1 MVCGPQRSKRCI
13 LIGLNFLQFFS
24 VHVKCFV
31 HSHNCLVK
39 VFCDYSTAVTYINNL
54 GGMVPSL
61 HAVSKSIWE
70 WCFAHHCVLET
81 FHIPGSSNLQAD
93 SLSRQYNRNLEWKLH
108 PTVFKWIS
116 NSLSVPDID
125 LFASRLN
132 FQTSVCFMVPGSRS
146 LGCRCLFF
154 LLEGI
159 QTLYF
164 PSIQFVRQNPNKAQG
179 GGSSRCSGHSTLVAN
194 STLVPT
200 APPIVGPASYSSTP
214 VGRAPNSA
222 SGGFSSPSQRC
233 NAPSRVVCIRDNR
246 SEEFLQGQPAICSGH
261 GVQGQ
266 KSSTQRLGNV
276 FVAGVIGNRE
286 ILFKQI

>member
-1 MVCGPQRSKRCI
+1 
-13 LIGLNFLQFFS
+13 
-24 VHVKCFV
+24 
-31 HSHNCLVK
+31 
-39 VFCDYSTAVTYINNL
+39 
-54 GGMVPSL
+54 
-61 HAVSKSIWE
+61 
-70 WCFAHHCVLET
+70 
-81 FHIPGSSNLQAD
+81 
-93 SLSRQYNRNLEWKLH
+93 
-108 PTVFKWIS
+108 
-116 NSLSVPDID
+116 
-125 LFASRLN
+125 
-132 FQTSVCFMVPGSRS
+132 MVPGSRS

-179 GGSSRCSGHSTLVAN
+179 GGSSRCSSHSTLVAN
-194 STLVPT
+194 STLVPI
-200 APPIVGPASYSSTP
+200 APPIIGPASYSSTP

-233 NAPSRVVCIRDNR
+233 NAPSRVVCIRGITYR
-246 SEEFLQGQPAICSGH
+246 SEEFLQGQPAMCSSH